1 MKTLF
6 RIEPI
11 SKSNDREAFD
21 CGIESLNL
29 FLRKFARQNNERGL
43 GRIYVA
49 VKENDE
55 KIYGYYTISSSAFD
69 FELAPENLPRY
80 PIPVVH
86 LGRLAVDRSAQ
97 GERLGRA
104 LLFHAFKRSVDL
116 AEHLGIYAV
125 EVYALNEE
133 ARQFY
138 LRFGLTELKDDK
150 LHLYITI
157 KKIRAMLSSDSDQN
171 STK

>member
-6 RIEPI
+6 RVEPI
-11 SKSNDREAFD
+11 SKSHDRETFD
-21 CGIESLNL
+21 CGVESLNI
-29 FLRKFARQNNERGL
+29 FLRRFARQNNERGL
-43 GRIYVA
+43 GRTYVA
-49 VKENDE
+49 VKENDA

-80 PIPVVH
+80 PVPMVH

-97 GERLGRA
+97 GERLGRS
-104 LLFHAFKRSVDL
+104 LLFHALQRSVDL
-116 AEHLGIYAV
+116 TEQIGIYAV
-125 EVYALNEE
+125 EVYALNDE
-133 ARQFY
+133 ARRFY
-138 LRFGLTELKDDK
+138 LSFGLTELKDDR

-157 KKIRAMLSSDSDQN
+157 KKIKGMLSSDSDDN